1 MGWKVYQ
8 ADGVAVADFVPN
20 GQHQIAVSLGD
31 PLRIFEEYDSQ
42 WFRGT
47 NVTTK
52 ETGIFPVNHVHLRPA
67 DEDPVAREV
76 SSVLKEWVA
85 LMKQY
90 FVERRAQDYIKL
102 RGMTEILTNFH
113 RKLHMAGL
121 TEAQKNEFRTSAVAK
136 IEEGRRLLGMD
147 MVVRTNAGEPANET
161 NTPLVELYKM
171 HRKAT
176 VALASNKSAIPRLG
190 SAARVGRTGSTANLN
205 ATTELPPFKQLCLNV
220 KSFVCAVGE
229 DTELKFFLYQQSK
242 QLVISETFVVNL
254 TARGLPVD
262 PKLANNMITVFR
274 DIHPLIP
281 LGDLLLVCRIFRRGG
296 MQPKKDGAKPLKPT
310 EKPPELRRPFGVAI
324 QNIGH
329 AGIKRGREVE
339 QTMPIYQCKDEAMF
353 WNMPALINDM
363 AMKDIEVAP
372 KSTGIIV
379 GLNMFTGSYKDTI
392 ARDLTY
398 RSCPV
403 TLSQELSTDD
413 PLTGVRHDLYLT
425 LQSAELSKARAVEI
439 SVSVR
444 DAQAKI
450 IDRAIFVGQSHS
462 PFPQGVVRSFILDSS
477 TAPRWDESFCLKI
490 PAAQVLP
497 GLHVFFQFKNVGKDD
512 YFGYTKLDLTSPE
525 GTMIKDGSQT
535 LGLFTEGKG
544 VQMSSEPN
552 WYLKEKP
559 SDSSKA
565 KVVAKKDSLKVHTKL
580 VSNQFTQNP
589 YLHSLFNWKVV
600 QPAKLIDAL
609 GKMTFAAPEEIIK
622 FIRFIFDSCF
632 MVLDAKVPNAPPHVF
647 TALVYVIGT
656 LVDERTGRAG
666 FRLILDEYLQNH
678 FRSVTTLEHF
688 ITALVQY
695 FSQYETKKSSELI
708 NTLKAL
714 EYIIK
719 FIIQSAVLYA
729 QIGGDPTPYKQQML
743 VFFQQVNSLLRNNKP
758 QFVGAITMAV
768 KKVAPLFPQLL
779 RLFAPSELASIT
791 IDFISAI
798 PYSEQQK
805 SLNAEKL
812 NLFQDLMGSALFQDA
827 EAGRALLQTIVYHV
841 QNHLQSKAEEEVGAC
856 IEVLLKIVDMIQRL
870 QTTSPDFVGFVT
882 PLLPT
887 VMKYVLDNAGSP
899 SNDPSK
905 PPGPGQD
912 PAMPSQKVSD
922 MSMILLSLFFLM
934 QPTDFT
940 NYFGSL
946 QDYAQQKEFLQSTTD
961 LLGRIASRRL
971 ATFPE
976 NWFVMLMFQYSV
988 SLKVTIIL
996 ASFMQERL
1004 SIIDHEPEL
1013 WSTFFSLLVDF
1024 VGARILELES
1034 FTETKRKLVLQSYG
1048 DMRMDILQVLQ
1059 VMWAGLDQWQYHF
1072 LKQLMRPF
1080 IKLSA
1085 LEQPQLSQAGADLYV
1100 TLVQRELAATGGLKI
1115 TENITIGTLEEMFQ
1129 SIVDRAKENTKG
1141 LEEEEA
1147 YVSGFFTNLYASK
1160 LTGAATEKFLRDM
1173 NAWLERLYELRTIPD
1188 ESGFEDDRTDA
1199 TLKLMDWLRGINR
1212 MDLYKKYAHQLSQ
1225 SHASAN
1231 NFAEAGMAVLLH
1243 AQQHQWH
1250 GPVTEEALGPD
1261 FPAQTQGQR
1270 RMALYKLAIEY
1281 LEKGKMWEKCISLVK
1296 EMRDQGLYPA
1306 ADQDIAKFENMIST
1320 QERFFCE
1327 YFRVGYYG
1335 RGFPATV
1342 RNKEFI
1348 YRGFELERLAD
1359 FTQRINQKFPQAKIL
1374 NFTDPPGDDVI
1385 QAETQ
1390 SLQIFSVKP
1399 SSLEEKDGKPNP
1411 RLEAAERA
1419 AGGRPLP
1426 QSSRKYWASNEVPVF
1441 SYSKPFRKNKRKDE
1455 KPHEEFADLWYKN
1468 FFYVTSDALPSV
1480 NRRVEIVKIDST
1492 ETHPIDNAVNAISEK
1507 NREIMAMTTKYEG
1520 GQGGAQLGPFTM
1532 ILKGVIDAA
1541 VSGGTVLYQKA
1552 FFCDE
1557 WLGVNAD
1564 KVQKAEDLN
1573 QALIDQLGFLDKGL
1587 KVHAQLC
1594 PQEMALLQ
1602 QDLDM
1607 RMINVKREVKNS
1619 LQTTQDLFRRHGGS
1633 GNVRLGDLDLSNV
1646 EPAPAPAASPMSFAP
1661 GGAAPGSPSAARMT
1675 YGGLPGGPGTPTPG
1689 GPGALPGGASSP
1701 RFGAPMPGM
1710 PGAMP
1715 GGMPGGL
1722 TRPGMPPPTG
1732 MPPGGNPGLM
1742 RTTSMGPLGA
1752 PPGAGASGN
1761 AGYPGN
1767 PGVPGSFQPAGN
1779 PGPYQPGGNPGP
1791 YQPAGNPGAS
1801 GQFQPGGNPTS
1812 PMDGR
1817 ASVSSPMGGG
1827 PLGPR
1832 PGPLGGPSPLGASPA
1847 SPRPVGAPGPIGGPI
1862 GGPSPLGAG
1871 PNSGPAGMA
1880 SPRPA
1885 GAPGPI
1891 GGPAP
1896 LGAGPAGGPSPL
1908 GGGPSP
1914 LGANPAASPLGMG
1927 PRPVGLGSPAPVGMG
1942 SPSPLGAGPT
1952 GPGPRPIGGPNPT
1965 PLGAGPTPMGSP
1977 GGPSPLLGG
1986 PPKAAPGPSPLGA
1999 GPGASASPL
2008 GSRPSFSGNP
2018 LGAPPQQPQPVGAP
2032 NSNYGAMPPPKVPAA
2047 SPGNGAP
2054 TGPPNSNYG
2063 SLPPSNPNVARP
2075 GMPAASPSP
2084 LGRPPGPSPS
2094 GPPQSNYGNF
2104 AALGSSPSPAGGP
2117 NVMTAP
2123 AGGPAKFGGAGMP
2136 GPAGYGNQ
2144 AAPGGAPPATY
2155 GNISNLPPAGSN
2167 PNVMT
2172 APSGGPQSNY
2182 GNFAALGSSP
2192 NVMTAPSGS
2201 FSAPGKMPAP
2211 SPGVGGPA
2219 TQHYGAMPPAGSPGA
2234 ARPGLGST
2242 SAGMPGR
2249 PGMPAAGPLGAPPGG
2264 PQSNYGALPSQG
2276 GYPAYGGNPNPA
2288 YGGNPNPAPTGPP
2301 QSNYGS
2307 LPPAASKFPPGGY

>member
-1 MGWKVYQ
+1 
-8 ADGVAVADFVPN
+8 
-20 GQHQIAVSLGD
+20 
-31 PLRIFEEYDSQ
+31 
-42 WFRGT
+42 
-47 NVTTK
+47 
-52 ETGIFPVNHVHLRPA
+52 
-67 DEDPVAREV
+67 
-76 SSVLKEWVA
+76 
-85 LMKQY
+85 
-90 FVERRAQDYIKL
+90 
-102 RGMTEILTNFH
+102 MTEILTNFH

-190 SAARVGRTGSTANLN
+190 SAARVARTGSTANLN
-205 ATTELPPFKQLCLNV
+205 ATSELPPFKHLCLNV

-262 PKLANNMITVFR
+262 PKLANNMVTVYR

-379 GLNMFTGSYKDTI
+379 GLNMFTGGFKDTI

-398 RSCPV
+398 RNCPV

-462 PFPQGVVRSFILDSS
+462 PFPQGVVRSFILES
-477 TAPRWDESFCLKI
+477 TAAPRWDESFCLKI

-497 GLHVFFQFKNVGKDD
+497 GLHVFFQFKNVGKDGKDD

-525 GTMIKDGSQT
+525 GTMIKDGAQS

-565 KVVAKKDSLKVHTKL
+565 KVVAKKDIMKVHTKL

-695 FSQYETKKSSELI
+695 FSQYESKKSSELI

-812 NLFQDLMGSALFQDA
+812 LLFQDLMGSALFQDA

-841 QNHLQSKAEEEVGAC
+841 QNHLQSKAEEEVGSC

-887 VMKYVLDNAGSP
+887 VMKYVLDNAGTP
-899 SNDPSK
+899 SNDPNR

-946 QDYAQQKEFLQSTTD
+946 QDYAQQKEFLGSTTD
-961 LLGRIASRRL
+961 LLGRVASRRL

-1059 VMWAGLDQWQYHF
+1059 VMWTGLDQWQYHF

-1100 TLVQRELAATGGLKI
+1100 TLVQRELTATGGLKI

-1147 YVSGFFTNLYASK
+1147 YVSGFFTNLYATK

-1173 NAWLERLYELRTIPD
+1173 TAWLERLYELRTIPD

-1270 RMALYKLAIEY
+1270 RMALYKLAMEY
-1281 LEKGKMWEKCISLVK
+1281 LEKGKMWEKCIALVK

-1306 ADQDIAKFENMIST
+1306 ADQDIAKFENMITT

-1374 NFTDPPGDDVI
+1374 NFTDPPGDDVL

-1399 SSLEEKDGKPNP
+1399 SSLEEKDGRPNP

-1419 AGGRPLP
+1419 AGGRQLP
-1426 QSSRKYWASNEVPVF
+1426 ASTRKYWASNEVPVF

-1468 FFYVTSDALPSV
+1468 FFYVTSDALPAV

-1507 NREIMAMTTKYEG
+1507 NREIVAMTTKYEG

-1557 WLGVNAD
+1557 WLGVNPD

-1619 LQTTQDLFRRHGGS
+1619 LQSTQDLFRRHGGS

-1646 EPAPAPAASPMSFAP
+1646 DAAPAPAASPMSFAP

-1675 YGGLPGGPGTPTPG
+1675 YGGLPGGPG
-1689 GPGALPGGASSP
+1689 GPGTLPSGASSP
-1701 RFGAPMPGM
+1701 RFGVPMPGTPGNM
-1710 PGAMP
+1710 PGSMP
-1715 GGMPGGL
+1715 GM
-1722 TRPGMPPPTG
+1722 TRPGMPPPSG
-1732 MPPGGNPGLM
+1732 MPPGAGGAGLV
-1742 RTTSMGPLGA
+1742 RTASMGPLGA
-1752 PPGAGASGN
+1752 PPGAGASAN

-1779 PGPYQPGGNPGP
+1779 PGGYQPPGNPGG
-1791 YQPAGNPGAS
+1791 YQPTGNPGSYQPPGNPGGYQPSANPGGYQPS
-1801 GQFQPGGNPTS
+1801 GNPGGYQPSGNPGTPGQFQPGGNPTG
-1812 PMDGR
+1812 PTDGR
-1817 ASVSSPMGGG
+1817 ASMSSPMAVG
-1827 PLGPR
+1827 PLGAR
-1832 PGPLGGPSPLGASPA
+1832 PGPLGGPSPLGTSPA
-1847 SPRPVGAPGPIGGPI
+1847 SPRPMGALGPIGGPSPLGGPSGAASPRPLGAPGPI
-1862 GGPSPLGAG
+1862 GGPSPLGA
-1871 PNSGPAGMA
+1871 
-1880 SPRPA
+1880 
-1885 GAPGPI
+1885 
-1891 GGPAP
+1891 
-1896 LGAGPAGGPSPL
+1896 
-1908 GGGPSP
+1908 
-1914 LGANPAASPLGMG
+1914 NPVA
-1927 PRPVGLGSPAPVGMG
+1927 
-1942 SPSPLGAGPT
+1942 SPLGAGPRPVGMASPT
-1952 GPGPRPIGGPNPT
+1952 PLGAGPGPAGPRPIGGPNPT
-1965 PLGAGPTPMGSP
+1965 PLGGP
-1977 GGPSPLLGG
+1977 
-1986 PPKAAPGPSPLGA
+1986 
-1999 GPGASASPL
+1999 PGASPSPL

-2018 LGAPPQQPQPVGAP
+2018 LGAPPQSPQPVGAP
-2032 NSNYGAMPPPKVPAA
+2032 NSNYGAMPPPKVPAPA
-2047 SPGNGAP
+2047 PGAGTP
-2054 TGPPNSNYG
+2054 SGPPNSNYG
-2063 SLPPSNPNVARP
+2063 SLPPSNPNARP
-2075 GMPAASPSP
+2075 VGMPAASP
-2084 LGRPPGPSPS
+2084 LGRPPGASPS
-2094 GPPQSNYGNF
+2094 GPQSNYASF
-2104 AALGSSPSPAGGP
+2104 GSPPAGSP

-2123 AGGPAKFGGAGMP
+2123 AGSPAKFGGAGMP
-2136 GPAGYGNQ
+2136 GPSGYGNP
-2144 AAPGGAPPATY
+2144 APGAAGMPGPSGYGNPSAPGGAPPATY

-2172 APSGGPQSNY
+2172 APAGGGGPQGNY
-2182 GNFAALGSSP
+2182 ASFGALGSSP
-2192 NVMTAPSGS
+2192 NVMTAPSSS

-2211 SPGVGGPA
+2211 APSAGGPA
-2219 TQHYGAMPPAGSPGA
+2219 TQNYGSIPPVGGP

-2242 SAGMPGR
+2242 SAGMPPAR
-2249 PGMPAAGPLGAPPGG
+2249 PIGMSTGPLGAPPGQVGG
-2264 PQSNYGALPSQG
+2264 PQSNYGALPAAGGS
-2276 GYPAYGGNPNPA
+2276 GYPAYGANPAPNGGYNAGAPQYGGNPNPA
-2288 YGGNPNPAPTGPP
+2288 ANGGYNAGAPQYGANPNPAANGGYNGGPP

-2307 LPPAASKFPPGGY
+2307 LPPAASKYPPGGY